1 MLEVVDF
8 FTGDGNSIDIAQLSK
23 HSKVKGLVDLAI
35 GKNTQS
41 MFDASHK
48 VIGGNATD
56 QALMKFLGEETFK
69 TLENSSEYKITKQQS
84 FNSANKCS
92 QECFVS
98 TGKTFYKGAPEKLL
112 ANAVKYLDADGNIC
126 TMDNA
131 ILNRKIDELAAKAMR
146 VLAFGYSEKDMV
158 ENSINDD
165 IVIIGL
171 VGIRDDVRLEA

>member
-1 MLEVVDF
+1 
-8 FTGDGNSIDIAQLSK
+8 
-23 HSKVKGLVDLAI
+23 
-35 GKNTQS
+35 
-41 MFDASHK
+41 
-48 VIGGNATD
+48 
-56 QALMKFLGEETFK
+56 MKFLGEETFK

-84 FNSANKCS
+84 FNSANKFS
-92 QECFVS
+92 QARIDS

-131 ILNRKIDELAAKAMR
+131 ILNRKIDELAAKACVCWPLVIR
-146 VLAFGYSEKDMV
+146 KRLV

-171 VGIRDDVRLEA
+171 VGS